1 MEEVNLEIID
11 ESVGNNLNVIT
22 LKKPKEVYLDI
33 YRKTDKARK
42 AKQEALKEYLN
53 AKYKKTIFIDEIETS
68 DGEDLENIHKV

>member
-1 MEEVNLEIID
+1 MNNVESLEKNKNLANLEEVNLEIID

-33 YRKTDKARK
+33 YRKALDKARK

-53 AKYKKTIFIDEIETS
+53 AKYKKTIFI
-68 DGEDLENIHKV
+68 G